1 MKKFFEKY
9 KPKYIFILGLFFTAS
24 LAWFAVYG
32 AGRGTLQV
40 VFLDVGQGDAIFVE
54 TPEGVQVLIDGGP
67 NKSVLGEL
75 SEVMP
80 FYDRS
85 IDAVVLTHPH
95 LDHVGGLVEVLK
107 RYEVGYAVES
117 GAGHSIAEFAEWHN
131 LLEKMGV
138 AKVQARRGL
147 RLELGGG
154 ILLDF
159 LLPEK
164 MEESDDPHK
173 NMAVSRLSYGRT
185 CFLFTGD
192 MERELE
198 WRILEDNIGC
208 QVLKVGHH
216 GSKTSTSDAFL
227 EAVKPDFAVISAGRA
242 NRYGHPNEA
251 ILEKLGASGAKGFR
265 TGLAASIFMES
276 DGKEISASR
285 NSL

>member
-1 MKKFFEKY
+1 MKKFFERF
-9 KPKYIFILGLFFTAS
+9 KPKYAFLALLLFTAFIVWS
-24 LAWFAVYG
+24 AVFASEERV
-32 AGRGTLQV
+32 LKV
-40 VFLDVGQGDAIFVE
+40 SFLDVGQGDAIFVE

-131 LLEKMGV
+131 ILEKVGV
-138 AKVQARRGL
+138 VKIQARRGL

-154 ILLDF
+154 VFLDF
-159 LLPEK
+159 FLPEK
-164 MEESDDPHK
+164 MEASADPHK
-173 NMAVSRLSYGRT
+173 NMAVSRLSYGQT

-192 MERELE
+192 MERDFE
-198 WRILEDNIGC
+198 WKILGDDIDCGA
-208 QVLKVGHH
+208 LKVGHH
-216 GSKTSTSDAFL
+216 GSKTSTSDVFL
-227 EAVKPDFAVISAGRA
+227 EAVSPDFAVISVGRA

-251 ILEKLGASGAKGFR
+251 ILEKLLASRAEVFR
-265 TGLAASIFMES
+265 TDINGTIFMES
-276 DGKEISASR
+276 DGEKISTK
-285 NSL
+285 